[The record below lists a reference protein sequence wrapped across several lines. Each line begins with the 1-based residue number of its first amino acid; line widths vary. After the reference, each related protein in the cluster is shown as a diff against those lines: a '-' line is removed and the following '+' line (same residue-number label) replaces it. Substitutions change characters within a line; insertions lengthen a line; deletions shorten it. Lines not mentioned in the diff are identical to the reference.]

1 MSDIEDE
8 VNNLSAEFEKCM
20 EEAAKRTEAA
30 GGGAPTTPA
39 VNEEEEIYI
48 PEPPPDN
55 SELQARY
62 DYIVA
67 ANRRNIHRIRH
78 LLDLLTT
85 MGENAAKL
93 GLKFNEMGALV

>member
-1 MSDIEDE
+1 MSDIEVE

-20 EEAAKRTEAA
+20 EEAAKKTEAAEAA
-30 GGGAPTTPA
+30 GGAPMTPA
-39 VNEEEEIYI
+39 VKEEENI

-55 SELQARY
+55 SELQAKY
-62 DYIVA
+62 AYIVA

>member
-20 EEAAKRTEAA
+20 EEAAKKTDAA
-30 GGGAPTTPA
+30 GGGDTPMTPA
-39 VNEEEEIYI
+39 VKEEENI
-48 PEPPPDN
+48 PQPPPDK

>member
-1 MSDIEDE
+1 MSDIEVE

-20 EEAAKRTEAA
+20 EEAAKKTEAA
-30 GGGAPTTPA
+30 GGGAPMTPD
-39 VNEEEEIYI
+39 VKEEEDI

-55 SELQARY
+55 SELQAKY
-62 DYIVA
+62 AYIVA

>member
-20 EEAAKRTEAA
+20 EEAAKKTEAA

-39 VNEEEEIYI
+39 VKEEEDI

-78 LLDLLTT
+78 LLALLTK

-93 GLKFNEMGALV
+93 GLTFNEMGTLV